1 MQLDREREVLRRVNF
16 LKELA
21 LVLSLREKSP
31 HSFPHI
37 GESKSELEKL
47 LDLIRSVGFKW
58 DKSVF
63 AFLKKEMKNAYN
75 DKILKQR
82 LWEQFCLFCHQGSDN
97 EIPNALERS
106 KEKVPDSINDQD
118 TLRLAFEYYLAKM
131 IYDEQWSM
139 P

>member
-1 MQLDREREVLRRVNF
+1 MKVDREREVLRRVNF

-21 LVLSLREKSP
+21 LILSLRDKSP
-31 HSFPHI
+31 HAFPHV
-37 GESKSELEKL
+37 GQTKSELEKL

-58 DKSVF
+58 DKSVST
-63 AFLKKEMKNAYN
+63 FLKKEMKIPYT
-75 DKILKQR
+75 DQTLKQR

-106 KEKVPDSINDQD
+106 KEKVPDSIQDQD

-131 IYDEQWSM
+131 IYHE
-139 P
+139 